1 MQLDWVVDYSQNKLT
16 FEIDN
21 LRYETVDGGQN
32 IYKYQDGKLVQRL
45 RQYPDHPEDYVQPYN
60 PQPPEAPL
68 DEWLTELEYLIET
81 YPQLGE
87 KHFVKTYRERDG
99 SITTE
104 NFVRGMGV
112 NNLDDLISVNRLG
125 QPASIQEKWDWDEL
139 ASVAN
144 VDDIPRN
151 MFQEDENLQ
160 YAHVGIGWYRHKKT
174 GIIERAGS
182 SQNCPCHVFP
192 KIYPPT
198 EIHPDDLYDDIAKY
212 GGTRHQE

>member
-32 IYKYQDGKLVQRL
+32 IYKYQDGELVQRL
-45 RQYPDHPEDYVQPYN
+45 RQYPDHPEDYIQPFS

-68 DEWLTELEYLIET
+68 DEWISEVDYLLQT

-125 QPASIQEKWDWDEL
+125 QPASIQEKWEWDEL
-139 ASVAN
+139 ASVSN
-144 VDDIPRN
+144 LDDIPRN

-160 YAHVGIGWYRHKKT
+160 YATVGISWFRHKET

-192 KIYPPT
+192 TIYPPV
-198 EIHPDDLYDDIAKY
+198 EIHPDDLDDDIARY
-212 GGTRHQE
+212 GGHRHPE